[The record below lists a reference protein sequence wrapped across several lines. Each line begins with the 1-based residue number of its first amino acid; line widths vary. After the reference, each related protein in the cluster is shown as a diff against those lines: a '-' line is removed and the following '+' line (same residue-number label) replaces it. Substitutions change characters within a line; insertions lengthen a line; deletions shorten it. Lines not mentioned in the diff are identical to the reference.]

1 MLLFIEIYAVE
12 KPTVQL
18 QKKMLRYCELIT
30 ICSMKHNKQLYIVYI
45 ASAELFRMI
54 MSNYRST
61 EQYSKNN
68 KPFGLMQTATCYDF

>member
-1 MLLFIEIYAVE
+1 MQWRNPQFSFKRKILC
-12 KPTVQL
+12 
-18 QKKMLRYCELIT
+18 YCELIT